1 MSAANVDL
9 VRSIYDNFAAGD
21 YPAVLSALDPDVEWV
36 EADHEF
42 LGSLAGTHRGP
53 QAVAQNVFGTVAA
66 LFDEFAVTPVSL
78 HDAGD
83 VVCVEGRVTG
93 TTKTGRKIDAP
104 VAWVWTV
111 RDGKAVSN
119 RNYHDNAAWRDVL
132 VDVQVG
138 SLALLVRDAAGVG
151 VPRGRGDAL
160 GPEVALE
167 HPADR

>member
-1 MSAANVDL
+1 MSAANVAL

-21 YPAVLSALDPDVEWV
+21 YPAVLGALDPNIEWI
-36 EADHEF
+36 EADWAF
-42 LGSLAGTHRGP
+42 LGPLAGTHRSP

-93 TTKTGRKIDAP
+93 TTKTGKKIDAP

-111 RDGKAVSN
+111 RDGKAVRN
-119 RNYHDNAAWRDVL
+119 MNYHDGAAWRD
-132 VDVQVG
+132 
-138 SLALLVRDAAGVG
+138 ALL
-151 VPRGRGDAL
+151 
-160 GPEVALE
+160 
-167 HPADR
+167 